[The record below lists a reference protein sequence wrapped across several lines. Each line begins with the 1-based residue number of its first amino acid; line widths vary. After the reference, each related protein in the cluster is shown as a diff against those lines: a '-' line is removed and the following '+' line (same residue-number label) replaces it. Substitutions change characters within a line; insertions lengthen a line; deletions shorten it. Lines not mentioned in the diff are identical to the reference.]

1 MNKSRARTPYAD
13 FRTLI
18 TILLLVASALALTGC
33 DITPSEVGDL
43 LEDVMTL
50 TAPTPTVPMPGGINP
65 PAPPPQAGEGDL
77 WAVYFTDPAIPF
89 DDVTTG
95 GVEENLIWLIGEAQQ
110 TIDIAMFELDLVNL
124 AEALIAAH
132 ERGVQVRVV
141 YDDEYTEEDGII
153 DMVIDAGIPA
163 TPDGRSAYQHNKFAV
178 IDRQIVWTGSMNFTI
193 NDVYRNN
200 NNVIALISP
209 EVAQNYTTEFEEM
222 FGGAFGPSSPAN
234 TPYPGAQ
241 VGDLWVETYFSPDDD
256 ALAQLISLVGEAEQS
271 IHFTA
276 FSFTQDELGDALL
289 AKAAEGVEVVGLFE
303 VRGANT
309 AHSECQRLL
318 DAGIDLRLDGNPRVM
333 HNKIIIIDGRVVATG
348 SFNYSENA
356 TRSNDENIMFIHSPE
371 VASIY
376 EAEFVRLVSMGV
388 PPAGGECI
396 VAD

>member
-1 MNKSRARTPYAD
+1 MNKRVSPSQPT
-13 FRTLI
+13 FRVLVVT
-18 TILLLVASALALTGC
+18 LLLAISALTLTGC
-33 DITPSEVGDL
+33 DMTPAEVGEL

-50 TAPTPTVPMPGGINP
+50 IAPTPSMPTPGSIRP
-65 PAPPPQAGEGDL
+65 PVAGEGDL
-77 WAVYFTDPAIPF
+77 WAVYFTNPVIPF
-89 DDVTTG
+89 DNVTTG
-95 GVEENLIWLIGEAQQ
+95 GIEENLIWLINEAEQS
-110 TIDIAMFELDLVNL
+110 IDIAMFELDLVNL

-141 YDDEYTEEDGII
+141 YDDEYTQDDG
-153 DMVIDAGIPA
+153 VIDLVIEAGIPA
-163 TPDGRSAYQHNKFAV
+163 TPDRRGAYQHNKFVV
-178 IDRQIVWTGSMNFTI
+178 IDRYIVWTGSMNFTI

-200 NNVIALISP
+200 NNVIVLVSP
-209 EVAQNYTTEFEEM
+209 EVAQNYTVEFEEM

-234 TPYPGAQ
+234 TPYPGVQ

-256 ALAQLISLVGEAEQS
+256 AMTQLISLVSEAQEY

-276 FSFTQDELGDALL
+276 FSFTHDGLGDILL

-303 VRGANT
+303 ARGANT

-333 HNKIIIIDGRVVATG
+333 HNKIMIIDGRVVATG

-356 TRSNDENIMFIHSPE
+356 TRSNDENIVFIHSPE
-371 VASIY
+371 VASVY

-388 PPAGGECI
+388 PPAGGQC
-396 VAD
+396 VVGD